1 MCDCAHFERPED
13 DSGEVE
19 KAERCQWHG
28 YIVAGSALLLA
39 LCIV

>member
-1 MCDCAHFERPED
+1 MCDWAHFERLED

-28 YIVAGSALLLA
+28 YVEAGSALLLA
-39 LCIV
+39 LRIV